1 MNFGIYAFISTV
13 VLTGT
18 ILQTY
23 IQQEH
28 FYPTLLALS
37 QEKVQLAVIYNFM
50 LMLCIVFVRMV
61 VSLFVGRLT
70 PIESEQLVE
79 NGRSM
84 IADTILF
91 LIFYS
96 PTINGREISTVTLVQ
111 FIALILVLKVF
122 HSICQ
127 IRITRMF
134 EVGIPSAMTLVRIGS
149 LLVFLFSIDGQTV
162 YQVSKILEKN
172 STFYTWLLFEFSN
185 VSLTAISMGF
195 RFGFN
200 LIDLKISTN
209 GWPAKSVYIFYTEL
223 ITDIIQMTCYILFMG
238 IFFYQ
243 NPSRLPIYAIADV
256 IQVARQ
262 LANRLRSFKKY
273 REITHNM
280 DTRFLDATP
289 AQTEAA
295 ESCIICRDKLGPGC
309 KVLNCGHIFHS
320 TCLKSWVVVQQTCPT
335 CRSDLTAAPINTV
348 VPTNAAETTPA
359 KRTEDEVPE
368 EGRAESVRTT
378 SRERDQSPAE
388 DHSLKPIMGSS
399 NAPSLPS
406 VSSTPRKTETKNR
419 QLIEAIE
426 HAEAMAEFY
435 HNQAKLWSLEI
446 QSSLSAILPSEPESL
461 QALLDTW
468 RVEVSEPAQPV
479 VDSIDAM
486 RKARQQKYEI
496 RNSQS

>member
-149 LLVFLFSIDGQTV
+149 LLVFLFSI
-162 YQVSKILEKN
+162 IL
-172 STFYTWLLFEFSN
+172 
-185 VSLTAISMGF
+185 I
-195 RFGFN
+195 
-200 LIDLKISTN
+200 
-209 GWPAKSVYIFYTEL
+209 
-223 ITDIIQMTCYILFMG
+223 
-238 IFFYQ
+238 
-243 NPSRLPIYAIADV
+243 
-256 IQVARQ
+256 
-262 LANRLRSFKKY
+262 KY
-273 REITHNM
+273 
-280 DTRFLDATP
+280 
-289 AQTEAA
+289 
-295 ESCIICRDKLGPGC
+295 
-309 KVLNCGHIFHS
+309 
-320 TCLKSWVVVQQTCPT
+320 
-335 CRSDLTAAPINTV
+335 
-348 VPTNAAETTPA
+348 
-359 KRTEDEVPE
+359 
-368 EGRAESVRTT
+368 
-378 SRERDQSPAE
+378 
-388 DHSLKPIMGSS
+388 
-399 NAPSLPS
+399 
-406 VSSTPRKTETKNR
+406 
-419 QLIEAIE
+419 
-426 HAEAMAEFY
+426 
-435 HNQAKLWSLEI
+435 
-446 QSSLSAILPSEPESL
+446 
-461 QALLDTW
+461 
-468 RVEVSEPAQPV
+468 
-479 VDSIDAM
+479 
-486 RKARQQKYEI
+486 
-496 RNSQS
+496 